1 MAIDTTITK
10 EPQAVGQLRGGAT
23 MSIRYSGFDQ
33 RNDTRSYVFQYLVLG
48 EKARPIVVSA
58 EIALFLTHHVRIQ
71 DGPALC
77 LYTLMSEMSGVDLS
91 QAGILERQLTAQDV
105 LAFIASQPVP
115 AQAKGKREK
124 RAEV

>member
-1 MAIDTTITK
+1 
-10 EPQAVGQLRGGAT
+10 

-33 RNDTRSYVFQYLVLG
+33 RDNTRSYVFQYIVLG

-58 EIALFLTHHVRIQ
+58 EIPLFLQHHIRIQ

-77 LYTLMSEMSGVDLS
+77 LHALMSENGMDFS
-91 QAGILERQLTAQDV
+91 QTGTLQRRLTAQDV
-105 LAFIASQPVP
+105 LAYIASQPVP

>member
-1 MAIDTTITK
+1 
-10 EPQAVGQLRGGAT
+10 
-23 MSIRYSGFDQ
+23 MSIRYSGFEQ
-33 RNDTRSYVFQYLVLG
+33 RDNTRSYVFQYIVLG

-58 EIALFLTHHVRIQ
+58 EIPLFLQHHIRIQ

-77 LYTLMSEMSGVDLS
+77 LHALMAENGMDFSQTGTL
-91 QAGILERQLTAQDV
+91 QRRLTAQDV
-105 LAFIASQPVP
+105 LAYIASQPVP

>member
-1 MAIDTTITK
+1 
-10 EPQAVGQLRGGAT
+10 

-77 LYTLMSEMSGVDLS
+77 LHTLMSETNGVDLS
-91 QAGILERQLTAQDV
+91 QAGTLQRQLTAQDV
-105 LAFIASQPVP
+105 LAYLASQPVP

-124 RAEV
+124 RSEV

>member
-1 MAIDTTITK
+1 MAIDATITK
-10 EPQAVGQLRGGAT
+10 EPQAVGELRGGGA

-77 LYTLMSEMSGVDLS
+77 LHTLMSETSGVDLS
-91 QAGILERQLTAQDV
+91 QAGTLQRQLTAQDV
-105 LAFIASQPVP
+105 LAYLASQPLP

-124 RAEV
+124 RTEV